1 MTTITL
7 RLAPKKYSNLGFSLV
22 QTFRC
27 LILIHI
33 LIDSLEIGRF
43 WIKKSYLA
51 PRLREIKRNE
61 INNSSL
67 NLTAAKYRYAS
78 ELGVSFHNS
87 KLVYT
92 VVNFVFQVFSFSLNK
107 EKKKNRLWPVRCCRA
122 IAAVTQPFF
131 MLLCNALPTKLVRF
145 SATVFWMSHNVPPK
159 KQLRGKLTFMG
170 RSVAWRHKERLCSR
184 PLYST
189 PT

>member
-1 MTTITL
+1 M
-7 RLAPKKYSNLGFSLV
+7 
-22 QTFRC
+22 
-27 LILIHI
+27 
-33 LIDSLEIGRF
+33 
-43 WIKKSYLA
+43 A

-78 ELGVSFHNS
+78 ELGVNFHNS

-107 EKKKNRLWPVRCCRA
+107 EKKINRLWPDSGCYTAVLYVVMQRSPHKIGSFLSNRFLD
-122 IAAVTQPFF
+122 VTQ
-131 MLLCNALPTKLVRF
+131 R
-145 SATVFWMSHNVPPK
+145 SPK

-170 RSVAWRHKERLCSR
+170 RSVA
-184 PLYST
+184 
-189 PT
+189 